1 MPDFT
6 KIAPY
11 LGNPLV
17 LAGFGIFLAVGV
29 LRLVLGLRIFAAL
42 NGENTRALLGQVI
55 RYAFI
60 LAVLTLAGGFGFATY
75 QAFLN
80 SHSTSGPAS
89 SPAAIAPLT
98 EPKSIPAPQQAAPP
112 GAEANTAQAR
122 PAHGQRTAAPHAA
135 RPAPA
140 PRVSRIVEGHSDSGQ
155 RRIFDITLE
164 NPLDRQI
171 TLDTFEANWQYSRGA
186 LAAVEQGEA
195 ITAGTKHSI
204 LLKIDLHDSGIRR
217 ASIPVQ
223 PTIVLPAADPAH
235 PAVYVLRLEL
245 LYDFDHAPKEHAST
259 DWNITFSVSIRT
271 TDGATLPVFQNASWR

>member
-29 LRLVLGLRIFAAL
+29 LRLVLGLKIFARL
-42 NGENTRALLGQVI
+42 NGENTRALLGQII

-60 LAVLTLAGGFGFATY
+60 LAILTLAGGFAFATY
-75 QAFLN
+75 QAFLE
-80 SHSTSGPAS
+80 SHSTSSPAGA
-89 SPAAIAPLT
+89 PAAIAPLT
-98 EPKSIPAPQQAAPP
+98 DPKSIPAPQQATVNASM
-112 GAEANTAQAR
+112 AQPQ
-122 PAHGQRTAAPHAA
+122 PAHGKRTTAPHAA
-135 RPAPA
+135 SRESAPH
-140 PRVSRIVEGHSDSGQ
+140 VSRIVEGHSDSGQ
-155 RRIFDITLE
+155 RRVFDITIE

-171 TLDTFEANWQYSRGA
+171 TLDTFEENWRYSRGA
-186 LAAVEQGEA
+186 LASVEQGEA
-195 ITAGTKHSI
+195 IAAATQHSI
-204 LLKIDLHDSGIRR
+204 LFRIDPHDASKRT

-223 PTIVLPAADPAH
+223 PTIILPAADPAH

-271 TDGATLPVFQNASWR
+271 TDGMTLPVFQNASWR